1 MKGMSNLQ
9 STLNATELHALF
21 ASGYRNLKNNMNA
34 INDLNVFPVPDGDTG
49 ANMVMTFGGGMQ
61 AANPEEAHVGQYMQ
75 QLSRAV
81 LLSARGNSGVIFSQF
96 FHGLSRSFAD
106 KETVTFPD
114 MADAFTCAK
123 EDAYHSIMTPT
134 EGTILTVIRE
144 AADFLAEK
152 ARQYTCFEEGFDAL
166 LTQMTA
172 TLKHTPELLPV
183 LKEAGVVD
191 SGGAGLVCFMEGI
204 CAHLRGETIADTSN
218 VIEQVSVL
226 SGASAF
232 GPDSRLEYGYCTEFI
247 LQLMNYKTDLSAFDL
262 PGFIK
267 PLEQMGDSIVCVH
280 SDGIVK
286 VHIHTFTPEAVLGY
300 GRQFGEF
307 VTVKIENMS
316 VQHSQTQTEPKKE
329 KVKYAVIAVAQGDG
343 IKEYFQS
350 IGASYVIDGGQ
361 TCNPS
366 VSAFLDAFRSFDA
379 EHIIVLPNNS
389 NIILTANQAA
399 EAYQDCDVRVIPTRS
414 ITEGYSALSMMDLWC
429 SSVDELVADMSMN
442 LDNVTTGYVT
452 TAVRDTHMDGLDVR
466 KGDYIGLAGKHI
478 LAAED
483 DRVEAA
489 KVLIRKVTAENPKDV
504 IIVFW
509 GENVSSEEV
518 ALLSDFLETEYPLV
532 DTGFIEGKQA
542 VYDFIISLE

>member
-1 MKGMSNLQ
+1 MH
-9 STLNATELHALF
+9 STLNAAELRELF
-21 ASGYRNLKNNMNA
+21 TSGYRNLKNSMDA

-49 ANMVMTFGGGMQ
+49 TNMVMTLGGGMQ
-61 AANPEEAHVGQYMQ
+61 AAADTDHVGRYMQ

-96 FHGLSRSFAD
+96 IHGLSRSFAN
-106 KETVTFPD
+106 KETLTFAD
-114 MADAFTCAK
+114 MADAFACAK
-123 EDAYHSIMTPT
+123 EDAYHSIITPT

-144 AADFLAEK
+144 AADFLA
-152 ARQYTCFEEGFDAL
+152 ANAGQYAGFEDGFSAL
-166 LTQMTA
+166 LEQMTA

-191 SGGAGLVCFMEGI
+191 SGGAGLVCFIEGI
-204 CAHLRGETIADTSN
+204 CAHLQGETIADTSN
-218 VIEQVSVL
+218 VIDQVSVM
-226 SGASAF
+226 SGATDF
-232 GPDSRLEYGYCTEFI
+232 GPDSHLEYGYCTEFI
-247 LQLMNYKTDLSAFDL
+247 LQLMNYKTDLAAFDL
-262 PGFIK
+262 PAFIQ

-329 KVKYAVIAVAQGDG
+329 KVKYAVIAVAQGEG

-350 IGASYVIDGGQ
+350 IGASYIIDGGQ

-399 EAYQDCDVRVIPTRS
+399 AEYTDCDVRVIPTRS

-429 SSVDELVADMSMN
+429 SSVDQLIADMSMS
-442 LDNVTTGYVT
+442 LDSVTTGYVT

-466 KGDYIGLAGKHI
+466 KGDYIGLADKHI
-478 LAAED
+478 LAAESD
-483 DRVEAA
+483 KVEAA
-489 KVLIRKVTAENPKDV
+489 KALIRKVTAETPKDV

-509 GENVSSEEV
+509 GENVSTEEV
-518 ALLSDFLETEYPLV
+518 AQLTEFLETEYPLV
-532 DTGFIEGKQA
+532 DVGFIEGKQP